1 MTDLI
6 VTVKNNNPYPILLR
20 DDFSD
25 LGRAVSLLPDMQGR
39 KICIV
44 SDSKVSELYMDI
56 VIQSFSEYFDTVKQ
70 FVFPEGEENKT
81 LDTVQNL
88 YQYLIQCGFE
98 RGDVLA
104 ALGGGVTGD
113 LTGFTAATYLRGIR
127 FIQIPTSLLAQVDSS
142 IGGKTGVDFR
152 GYKNM
157 VGAFHQP
164 VLVYS
169 CSEALLSLYP
179 RDYRSGLGEILK
191 HGLIR
196 DKDYYQWLKDN
207 VSVLWAHDR
216 YSEFSRKML
225 TEMVY
230 RSDRI
235 KQAVVENDP
244 EEKGE
249 RAILN
254 FGHTIGHAVEKF
266 AFHSLS
272 HGMCVSI
279 GMRAAAWISMQ
290 RGMIS
295 QADYDDIC
303 HTLHDMYQLPTS
315 ASFLPEQMN
324 VSAEDILRITK
335 SDKKMEKGQVKMIL
349 LDRIGHAV
357 ICHDVSDQ
365 EILAAIEEILA

>member
-1 MTDLI
+1 MNDLAI
-6 VTVKNNNPYPILLR
+6 NIKDRASYPILLR
-20 DDFSD
+20 NNFAD
-25 LGRAVSLLPDMQGR
+25 LGQAAASLPDMQGR

-44 SDSKVSELYMDI
+44 SDSKVAHLYL
-56 VIQSFSEYFDTVKQ
+56 DTVRDALSEDFDNISS
-70 FVFPEGEENKT
+70 FVFPKGEENKT
-81 LDTVQNL
+81 LQTVQDL
-88 YQYLIQCGFE
+88 YQYLILKGFE

-113 LTGFTAATYLRGIR
+113 LTGFAAATYLRGIR

-157 VGAFHQP
+157 VGAFHHP

-169 CSEALLSLYP
+169 CSEALMSLQP
-179 RDYRSGLGEILK
+179 RDYRSGMGEIIK

-196 DKDYYQWLKDN
+196 DRDYYQWLKDH
-207 VSVLWAHDR
+207 VSVLWSPDSYKQQTYA
-216 YSEFSRKML
+216 ML
-225 TEMVY
+225 TEMVL

-254 FGHTIGHAVEKF
+254 FGHTIGHAIEKY
-266 AFHSLS
+266 AYESMS
-272 HGMCVSI
+272 HGMCVSV
-279 GMRAAAWISMQ
+279 GMKAAAWISEE

-295 QADYDDIC
+295 PEDYDDIC
-303 HTLHDMYQLPTS
+303 HTLHELYQLP
-315 ASFLPEQMN
+315 
-324 VSAEDILRITK
+324 VSARFLRTEKNISAEEILQTTK
-335 SDKKMEKGQVKMIL
+335 SDKKMEKGHVKMIL
-349 LDRIGHAV
+349 LDQIGHAV

>member
-1 MTDLI
+1 MNDLTI
-6 VTVKNNNPYPILLR
+6 NIKDRASYPILLR
-20 DDFSD
+20 NDFAD
-25 LGRAVSLLPDMQGR
+25 LGRAAASLPDMQGR

-44 SDSKVSELYMDI
+44 SDSKVAHLYLDT
-56 VIQSFSEYFDTVKQ
+56 VRDALSEYFDTTTS

-81 LDTVQNL
+81 LQTVQDL
-88 YQYLIQCGFE
+88 YQYLILKGFE

-113 LTGFTAATYLRGIR
+113 LTGFAAATYLRGIR

-157 VGAFHQP
+157 VGAFHHP

-169 CSEALLSLYP
+169 CSEVFKTLHP
-179 RDYRSGLGEILK
+179 WDYSSGMGEIIK

-196 DKDYYQWLKDN
+196 DAEYYQWLKENADILKYPK
-207 VSVLWAHDR
+207 SYKPEAARLQ
-216 YSEFSRKML
+216 
-225 TEMVY
+225 TEMVL

-235 KQAVVENDP
+235 KQTVVESDP

-254 FGHTIGHAVEKF
+254 FGHTIGHSIEKY
-266 AFHSLS
+266 AYSSLS

-279 GMRAAAWISMQ
+279 GMRAASWISLK

-295 QADYDDIC
+295 QTDYDDIC
-303 HTLHDMYQLPTS
+303 YTLYRTFDLPVNARFVNTS
-315 ASFLPEQMN
+315 MGI
-324 VSAEDILRITK
+324 SAEEILQTTK
-335 SDKKMEKGQVKMIL
+335 SDKKMEKGHVKMIL

-365 EILAAIEEILA
+365 EIFAAIKEILT

>member
-169 CSEALLSLYP
+169 CSEALLSLHP

-207 VSVLWAHDR
+207 VSVLWAPDR

>member
-1 MTDLI
+1 MRKAKLI
-6 VTVKNNNPYPILLR
+6 L
-20 DDFSD
+20 
-25 LGRAVSLLPDMQGR
+25 
-39 KICIV
+39 
-44 SDSKVSELYMDI
+44 
-56 VIQSFSEYFDTVKQ
+56 
-70 FVFPEGEENKT
+70 
-81 LDTVQNL
+81 
-88 YQYLIQCGFE
+88 
-98 RGDVLA
+98 
-104 ALGGGVTGD
+104 
-113 LTGFTAATYLRGIR
+113 
-127 FIQIPTSLLAQVDSS
+127 
-142 IGGKTGVDFR
+142 
-152 GYKNM
+152 
-157 VGAFHQP
+157 
-164 VLVYS
+164 
-169 CSEALLSLYP
+169 
-179 RDYRSGLGEILK
+179 
-191 HGLIR
+191 
-196 DKDYYQWLKDN
+196 DKDYYQWLKYN
-207 VSVLWAHDR
+207 VSVLWAPDR

-335 SDKKMEKGQVKMIL
+335 SDKKMENGQVKMIL

>member
-1 MTDLI
+1 MSDLI
-6 VTVKNNNPYPILLR
+6 VSVPDKAPYPILMR

-25 LGRAVSLLPDMQGR
+25 LGREASRLPDMNGR

-44 SDSKVSELYMDI
+44 SDSKVSGIYMNI
-56 VIQSFSEYFDTVKQ
+56 VVQNLSEYFDTVKQ

-169 CSEALLSLYP
+169 CSEALLSLNS

-207 VSVLWAHDR
+207 VSVFWAPDHYNDL
-216 YSEFSRKML
+216 SRHML

-254 FGHTIGHAVEKF
+254 FGHTIGHAVEKY
-266 AFHSLS
+266 AFQSLS

-303 HTLHDMYQLPTS
+303 HTLHDMYQLPIS

-324 VSAEDILRITK
+324 VSAEDILKITK